1 MPTIPP
7 RIVTLVVCEP
17 SGDVLGQT
25 QPFVTASV
33 DWRDTEEPC
42 RWAREHLG
50 VAVTILRLLDSAQ
63 PEPPGGPVT
72 YLAEVADGI
81 RVPSLVPWA
90 GQLEDHPLRHDYAKP
105 GGPARALQWAGS
117 VLDAHGL
124 ALTGPAEQVRTWN
137 LSAVWRL
144 PIVGETLWL
153 KCVPGIFAH
162 EGAVISLL
170 ESASVPRLLGHE
182 PGRILMHEVPGRDL
196 HHAGEEIQ
204 LDLVSDL
211 VALQASWSGRIRELL
226 ELGVPD
232 WRSESLAGL
241 IGSVVERTSAE
252 LSGEDHTWLSGF
264 VDGLGERFDRVADCG
279 VPDTLVH
286 GDFWTGNA
294 RGPDHSRVLLD
305 WGDCGVGHPLLD
317 QSAFTDRI
325 PPGCVAAVRTHW
337 ALEWSAR
344 VPGSDPVRAAELLEP
359 VALARQAVV
368 YQGFLDNIEPSEHP
382 YHRGDPAVMLTRAA
396 QVLRRQAG
404 S

>member
-1 MPTIPP
+1 
-7 RIVTLVVCEP
+7 
-17 SGDVLGQT
+17 
-25 QPFVTASV
+25 
-33 DWRDTEEPC
+33 
-42 RWAREHLG
+42 
-50 VAVTILRLLDSAQ
+50 
-63 PEPPGGPVT
+63 
-72 YLAEVADGI
+72 
-81 RVPSLVPWA
+81 
-90 GQLEDHPLRHDYAKP
+90 
-105 GGPARALQWAGS
+105 

-144 PIVGETLWL
+144 PVAGETLWL

-170 ESASVPRLLGHE
+170 DSAPVPRLLGHE

-196 HHAGEEIQ
+196 HDAEEET
-204 LDLVSDL
+204 LLALVSDL
-211 VALQASWSGRIRELL
+211 VELQASRSGRVDELL

-232 WRSESLAGL
+232 WRSEALAEL
-241 IGSVVERTSAE
+241 VGSVVQRTSSE
-252 LSGEDHTWLSGF
+252 LSDEDRRTLSGF
-264 VDGLGERFDRVADCG
+264 VDGLVERFDHVADCG

-294 RGPDHSRVLLD
+294 RGTDHRRVLLD

-325 PPGCVAAVRTHW
+325 PAGSVATVRRHW

-368 YQGFLDNIEPSEHP
+368 YQGFLDTIEPSEHP

-396 QVLRRQAG
+396 GVLRRTG
-404 S
+404 PRS